1 MKMRKEKFM
10 YQVSKKHIVQY
21 REQMKKEEKSEATI
35 EKYIRD
41 LNKLLQ
47 FTDNYISKDLLIAYK
62 KYLKDTK
69 KYKISSINSF
79 LAAANH
85 FLKSM
90 EWNECCVKSY
100 RTQNSL
106 FEPDCKNLTK
116 EDYFQLIKTA
126 QGEDN
131 LRLSCLIQTIGA
143 TGIRISE
150 LRYVTV
156 ESVKQGIITIYS
168 KGKYRK
174 ILIPSQLKELLLDF
188 AQKNG
193 YKNGVLFR
201 TASGNPVNR
210 SNIWKEMKKLAKKA
224 GINEK
229 KIFPHNFRHLFAKT
243 FYEIDHDIAKLS
255 DLLGHSSI
263 TTTQIYIR
271 SSIDEH
277 QRKLEKMHLI
287 L

>member
-1 MKMRKEKFM
+1 M
-10 YQVSKKHIVQY
+10 YQVSKEHIEMYQ
-21 REQMKKEEKSEATI
+21 EHMQKEEKSGATI
-35 EKYIRD
+35 DKYMRD
-41 LNKLLQ
+41 LKKLLQ
-47 FTDNYISKDLLIAYK
+47 FTDNRISKDLLIAYK
-62 KYLKDTK
+62 KHLKDTK
-69 KYKISSINSF
+69 KYKISSMNSF

-85 FLKSM
+85 FLKYM
-90 EWNECCVKSY
+90 GWNECCVKSY
-100 RTQNSL
+100 RTQNAL

-116 EDYFQLIKTA
+116 DEYFRLIREA
-126 QGEDN
+126 QNQNN

-156 ESVKQGIITIYS
+156 ENVLQGIITIYS
-168 KGKYRK
+168 KGKYRN
-174 ILIPSQLKELLLDF
+174 ILIPSQLQKLLLKF
-188 AQKNG
+188 AQKNE
-193 YKNGVLFR
+193 YETGVLFR
-201 TASGNPVNR
+201 TSSGNPVNR
-210 SNIWKEMKKLAKKA
+210 SNIWKEMKKLAKQA

-263 TTTQIYIR
+263 VTTQIYIR

-277 QRKLEKMHLI
+277 QKKLEKMHLT

>member
-1 MKMRKEKFM
+1 M
-10 YQVSKKHIVQY
+10 YQVNKEQIEMY
-21 REQMKKEEKSEATI
+21 RNHMKKEEKSEATI
-35 EKYIRD
+35 DKYMRD
-41 LNKLLQ
+41 LKKLLQ
-47 FTDNYISKDLLIAYK
+47 FTDNCISKDLLIEYK
-62 KYLKDTK
+62 KHLKETN
-69 KYKISSINSF
+69 KYKTSSMNSF

-85 FLKSM
+85 FLKYM
-90 EWNECCVKSY
+90 EWDECCVKSY
-100 RTQNSL
+100 RTQNAL

-116 EDYFQLIKTA
+116 DEYFSLIREAK
-126 QGEDN
+126 N
-131 LRLSCLIQTIGA
+131 RNNVRLSCLIQTIGA

-156 ESVKQGIITIYS
+156 ENIKQGIVTIYA
-168 KGKYRK
+168 KGKYRN
-174 ILIPSQLKELLLDF
+174 ILLPTQLQKLLLEF
-188 AQKNG
+188 AEMNG
-193 YKNGVLFR
+193 YKSGILFR
-201 TASGNPVNR
+201 TTSGKPLNR
-210 SNIWKEMKKLAKKA
+210 SNVWKEMKKLAKKA

-271 SSIDEH
+271 SSIGEH
-277 QRKLEKMHLI
+277 QKKLEKMHLT

>member
-1 MKMRKEKFM
+1 M
-10 YQVSKKHIVQY
+10 YQVSKEHIVQY

-90 EWNECCVKSY
+90 KWNECCVKSY

-126 QGEDN
+126 KGEDN

-193 YKNGVLFR
+193 YKTGVLFR
-201 TASGNPVNR
+201 TTSGNPVNR